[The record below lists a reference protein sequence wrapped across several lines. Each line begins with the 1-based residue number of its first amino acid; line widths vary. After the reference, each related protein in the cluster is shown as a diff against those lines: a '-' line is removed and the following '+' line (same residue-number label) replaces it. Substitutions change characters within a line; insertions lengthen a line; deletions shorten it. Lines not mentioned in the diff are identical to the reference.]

1 MRITWFVLIG
11 MLVAMVLSILLIDN
25 RIPAPPGLQP
35 GQTEPAPANPLAPP
49 PGQP

>member
-1 MRITWFVLIG
+1 MRITWFLLIG
-11 MLVAMVLSILLIDN
+11 ILVAMVLSILLIDT
-25 RIPAPPGLQP
+25 RIPAPPSLQP